1 MFRLPFLVSFLFIT
15 GAVLAQDS
23 SRIQSFIERSK
34 AFAAAQPD
42 SAVDYCYQ
50 GMRLAEREKDLKGQA
65 LILLQLSRINA
76 LHHHLEL
83 ARQFANEALSI
94 FRNLGDK
101 KDIALTYDE
110 LGLLDGQANNLA
122 AATADL
128 NRSMKFYEDT
138 SDNEGIALTYHNLG
152 SVYEEKGQVDKAL
165 SYYLRSLIQY
175 EHRSLK
181 TEDYFTLL
189 DEISRLYMKKG
200 DRHAALHY
208 LEKGVQGSDTPLLRD
223 TEINLLEEE
232 GKLVESNGD
241 KREALFY
248 YKKELNASKKA
259 GSLEGQASALASIGR
274 MLKKDSTARS
284 LVYLREA
291 LVIVEHIRKPE
302 LKATI
307 YEALAAVYQQQKNY
321 REAMLA
327 LEEHDRLLDS
337 LLLARINSDIVALDT
352 SYRLEKSREEIDQL
366 QETNKK
372 GKAEL
377 RIGFIFIIIV
387 LVMLVFLWMYLRKA
401 KGLNRELLESNHVR
415 DTLFSIVGHDLKG
428 PAGNAVKLLEIME
441 AGSMPA
447 DVVKKM
453 TTELRKQSAASLEL
467 LNALFEWGK
476 AQLHGVEATPASV
489 GTKPIV
495 EKNISLLAPQAA
507 LKNIVITDDTPAELQ
522 VYADPNH
529 VDFIIRNLLSNAIK
543 FTHDRGRIELQAVQK
558 GKDIVFS
565 VRDNGIGISKEK
577 QDAFLKTTLPVS
589 FGTKGEKGSGLG
601 LLLIKEFVRANKG
614 HIWLE
619 SKEKEGTVF
628 YVSFPMAY

>member
-1 MFRLPFLVSFLFIT
+1 
-15 GAVLAQDS
+15 
-23 SRIQSFIERSK
+23 
-34 AFAAAQPD
+34 
-42 SAVDYCYQ
+42 
-50 GMRLAEREKDLKGQA
+50 
-65 LILLQLSRINA
+65 
-76 LHHHLEL
+76 
-83 ARQFANEALSI
+83 
-94 FRNLGDK
+94 
-101 KDIALTYDE
+101 
-110 LGLLDGQANNLA
+110 
-122 AATADL
+122 
-128 NRSMKFYEDT
+128 
-138 SDNEGIALTYHNLG
+138 
-152 SVYEEKGQVDKAL
+152 
-165 SYYLRSLIQY
+165 
-175 EHRSLK
+175 
-181 TEDYFTLL
+181 
-189 DEISRLYMKKG
+189 
-200 DRHAALHY
+200 
-208 LEKGVQGSDTPLLRD
+208 
-223 TEINLLEEE
+223 
-232 GKLVESNGD
+232 
-241 KREALFY
+241 
-248 YKKELNASKKA
+248 
-259 GSLEGQASALASIGR
+259 
-274 MLKKDSTARS
+274 
-284 LVYLREA
+284 
-291 LVIVEHIRKPE
+291 
-302 LKATI
+302 
-307 YEALAAVYQQQKNY
+307 
-321 REAMLA
+321 MLA

-377 RIGFIFIIIV
+377 RIGLIFIIIV

-507 LKNIVITDDTPAELQ
+507 LKNIDITDDTPAELQ

-543 FTHDRGRIELQAVQK
+543 FTHDQGRIELQAVQK